1 MADEQIGAA
10 ALAGL
15 LAERDRLAVF
25 AAIVLGA
32 GSAPDVAVSAGLDT
46 RAVTRALQ
54 KLRAGGLVSDVDGRL
69 AADPDVFKRAARAAA
84 LATPEDS
91 HGASDPGV
99 AAVLRTFLRDGRL
112 ASIPVPRAKRLVVL
126 EHIAMGFEPGVRY
139 PEREVNVLLRAWHD
153 DHAALRRYLV
163 EEGLLGRANGE
174 YWRTGGPVQT

>member
-32 GSAPDVAVSAGLDT
+32 GSAADVAVSAGLDT
-46 RAVTRALQ
+46 RSVTRALQ

-69 AADPDVFKRAARAAA
+69 TADPDVFKRAARAAA
-84 LATPEDS
+84 PATPDDG
-91 HGASDPGV
+91 HGAGDPGA
-99 AAVLRTFLRDGRL
+99 AAVLRAFVRDGRL
-112 ASIPVPRAKRLVVL
+112 VSIPVPRAKRLVVL

-139 PEREVNVLLRAWHD
+139 PERDVNAMLRAWHD

-163 EEGLLGRANGE
+163 EEGLLGRADGE
-174 YWRTGGPVQT
+174 YWRTGGWVET